1 MEINNNTKQNDSWNF
16 PSIKKRNP
24 DMRVF
29 TNRNLRLEKIK
40 WIGFDM
46 DYTLAIYKSPQF
58 EILQFKQIVQR
69 LVNVGYPKEFLKFDY
84 DPIFPTRG
92 LWFDYTYGNL
102 LKVDEFGH
110 ILKGMHGLAWLT
122 SNEIEEQYPN
132 KFINLTEQRVYVL
145 NTLFNLPETHLIA
158 QVIDYFENH
167 SDFVQNTEKT
177 GIQLGDITMTY
188 KSIFKDIRKAV
199 DYIHIQGT
207 MKQDVI
213 DNVKYYVDNDPRIA
227 KMLLNLRENG
237 KKIFLLTNSDYYYT
251 NAIMKYILGEKWNTY
266 FDITNVDARKPFW
279 FAEGSLFREVDTL
292 TGTIKIGTR
301 KGPLTSD
308 VVYSGGNCETFSKL
322 VKCKGRDVMYVGDH
336 VYGDVL
342 KSKKSRGWRTFLV
355 VPEIVNELNVWT
367 KGRKYFDT
375 LEKLEELLSEAYK
388 SFDVTTKTKPNNKE
402 LLECLRRT
410 TIDMESEYG
419 VFGSLFRSGT
429 SQTFFACQL
438 ERFADIYASSCINL
452 IYYPSFYFFRSPM
465 KLMSH
470 EMTVHHGSILH
481 PSGRQGFYHT
491 DTLGEKVRG
500 WNREKRTSECDGF
513 CEDEEDD
520 DTLPK
525 SASLFSLEKRKDS
538 DTIPYD
544 ANTEDQLTV
553 KNFPYTDVIS
563 HPNVQIDDL

>member
-1 MEINNNTKQNDSWNF
+1 MEINNNKNNDVWKS
-16 PSIKKRNP
+16 PSLRKRNP

-46 DYTLAIYKSPQF
+46 DYTLAMYKSPQF
-58 EILQFKQIVQR
+58 EILQFNQIVQR
-69 LVNVGYPKEFLKFDY
+69 LVSVGYPKEFLKFEY

-110 ILKGMHGLAWLT
+110 ILKGMHGLRWLT
-122 SNEIEEQYPN
+122 VTEIEEQYPN

-145 NTLFNLPETHLIA
+145 NTLFNLPETHLLA
-158 QVIDYFENH
+158 QVIDYFENQ
-167 SDFVQNTEKT
+167 SEFVQNADKT
-177 GIQLGDITMTY
+177 GIQQGDLTMSY

-199 DYIHIQGT
+199 DFIHIEGT

-213 DNVKYYVDNDPRIA
+213 DNVDHYVDNDPRIA
-227 KMLLNLRENG
+227 QLLLNLKENG

-251 NAIMKYILGEKWNTY
+251 NAIMSFILGDQWTTF
-266 FDITNVDARKPFW
+266 FDINVVDARKPFW
-279 FAEGSLFREVDTL
+279 FAEGSLFREVDRH
-292 TGTIKIGTR
+292 TGTLKLGFR

-322 VKCKGRDVMYVGDH
+322 VKCKGRDVLYVGDH

-367 KGRKYFDT
+367 KGRKYFDN
-375 LEKLEELLSEAYK
+375 LEKLGDLLADVYKTHDATSKNKPDNKKLLEELK
-388 SFDVTTKTKPNNKE
+388 RN
-402 LLECLRRT
+402 
-410 TIDMESEYG
+410 TIDMEAEYG

-452 IYYPSFYFFRSPM
+452 MYYPTFYFFRSPM

-481 PSGRQGFYHT
+481 PSGTQGFYHK

-500 WNREKRTSECDGF
+500 WNRERKTSEVDTF
-513 CEDEEDD
+513 CEDVDD
-520 DTLPK
+520 DTYSPK
-525 SASLFSLEKRKDS
+525 NTSSFNFISRKDS
-538 DTIPYD
+538 DSIIQEV
-544 ANTEDQLTV
+544 NQEEKLTV
-553 KNFPYTDVIS
+553 KNFPYTDVLS
-563 HPNVQIDDL
+563 QPNVQIDNL